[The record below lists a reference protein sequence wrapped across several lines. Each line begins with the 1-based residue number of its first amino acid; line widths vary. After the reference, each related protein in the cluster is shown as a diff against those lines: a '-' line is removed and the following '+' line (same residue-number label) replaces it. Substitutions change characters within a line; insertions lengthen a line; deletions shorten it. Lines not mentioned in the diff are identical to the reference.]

1 MPGRPEGGDD
11 PMRIIA
17 AARSAL
23 IDASNHL
30 NELDVPDS
38 RRAHRLFVSANNC
51 IDDAMRAVDALVEDD
66 ESW

>member
-1 MPGRPEGGDD
+1 MTPGYD

-17 AARSAL
+17 AVRSAL

-30 NELDVPDS
+30 NELEAAPDS
-38 RRAHRLFVSANNC
+38 PRASSLFVAANTA
-51 IDDAMRAVDALVEDD
+51 IDDAMRAVDALVEDN